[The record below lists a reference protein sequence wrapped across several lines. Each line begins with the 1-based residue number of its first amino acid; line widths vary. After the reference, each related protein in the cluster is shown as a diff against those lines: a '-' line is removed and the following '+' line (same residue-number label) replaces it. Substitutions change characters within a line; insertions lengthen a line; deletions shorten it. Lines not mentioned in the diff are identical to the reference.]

1 MLRRQR
7 PCSGSRRWA
16 PAYSRTIDTDQRPPS
31 CAPAST
37 SRHTEVCNIALCSM
51 QTSVLLTSRCGV
63 LLIITAIL
71 GCLGCN
77 PTASRCKDE
86 YGRGETG
93 FNLLTL
99 ECSTIGS
106 RLQCRSVASIHGS
119 YVYCPMSEDAT
130 SSAVWTAGD
139 AGVLRS
145 FAPGVFEAAGIG
157 DTFVR
162 ATWRNIDSA
171 MRPVSVFTGTPPLTT
186 GEIRGAVYPMGQMMA
201 TAAINGAV
209 VEILDGL
216 VAGRSSITGVPPPLL
231 AGWSPAAIAPG
242 FYRLMGLP
250 AGTYRLRVRKDGY
263 VSQERDVTITGSGGG
278 PLINFQLQ
286 PL

>member
-1 MLRRQR
+1 MQM
-7 PCSGSRRWA
+7 SG
-16 PAYSRTIDTDQRPPS
+16 
-31 CAPAST
+31 
-37 SRHTEVCNIALCSM
+37 
-51 QTSVLLTSRCGV
+51 LLTSRCGG
-63 LLIITAIL
+63 LLIIGAIL
-71 GCLGCN
+71 SCDGCS

-93 FNLLTL
+93 FNYLTV
-99 ECSTIGS
+99 ECSTVGS
-106 RLQCRSVASIHGS
+106 RLQCQSVASIHGL
-119 YVYCPMSEDAT
+119 YVYCPRSEDVT

-139 AGVLRS
+139 AGVIRS
-145 FAPGVFEAAGIG
+145 VAPGVFEAAGIG

-162 ATWRNIDSA
+162 ATWRSIDSA

-231 AGWSPAAIAPG
+231 SGWSPAPNAPG

-250 AGTYRLRVRKDGY
+250 AGTYRLRVTKDGY
-263 VSQERDVTITGSGGG
+263 VSQEREVTITGSGGG
-278 PLINFQLQ
+278 PSVNFQLQ